1 MEEIVRKTRN
11 PPGFFPPTK
20 CPHPRVNVI
29 SFVSIHLLFS
39 VVDKMIRAADTT
51 DVAIV
56 SVVLGILV
64 PFVVDIYTGFLAVTV
79 WE

>member
-1 MEEIVRKTRN
+1 
-11 PPGFFPPTK
+11 
-20 CPHPRVNVI
+20 
-29 SFVSIHLLFS
+29 
-39 VVDKMIRAADTT
+39 MIRAADTT